1 MNKAESAKIGI
12 LAGTPGTQ
20 IDTYATPFAAET
32 LANPT
37 KRSLPPLNEFS
48 LVLDCTD
55 NLQTRYL
62 ISDACAAA
70 GLTLVSGAAIRT
82 EGQLSVWNLPLE
94 GGGRGPCYRCIFPE
108 PVEDRLEQRCE
119 DEGVLGPVVGL
130 VGILMALEAVRLLT
144 GTHNCVPT
152 MLLIPSFRTIKL
164 RKAQTHCNG
173 CGLEA
178 KTRFFERLH
187 QQPTSKPCGRPALPP
202 DIVPLFKRISPIE
215 LRTGARKLEEFGIVD
230 VRPPAK
236 FSICSLPRSTNLPIG
251 EVLGAEHHLLPKR
264 PILFVCRRGNDSQL
278 AAQAVGGEEVYDL
291 EGGLVAYAKQVDH
304 SFPLY

>member
-1 MNKAESAKIGI
+1 
-12 LAGTPGTQ
+12 
-20 IDTYATPFAAET
+20 
-32 LANPT
+32 
-37 KRSLPPLNEFS
+37 
-48 LVLDCTD
+48 
-55 NLQTRYL
+55 
-62 ISDACAAA
+62 
-70 GLTLVSGAAIRT
+70 
-82 EGQLSVWNLPLE
+82 
-94 GGGRGPCYRCIFPE
+94 
-108 PVEDRLEQRCE
+108 
-119 DEGVLGPVVGL
+119 
-130 VGILMALEAVRLLT
+130 
-144 GTHNCVPT
+144 

-236 FSICSLPRSTNLPIG
+236 FSICSLPRSTSMMPPSILHGKPRTLTLDKNMLTDLPIG